1 MTRASTSPTA
11 TAPSA
16 GSTSPPSSL
25 LETGVDKG
33 CLMCSPR
40 GYGWVACG
48 WLGAWGRTRSGC
60 FGYGGQ
66 RRDSHRG
73 SFVGRPLTVWIGVV
87 GLSGCRSSTARA
99 CAACSEVTFSR
110 TASWPA
116 VIGVPWLVR
125 YSVATWAARVSRSG
139 ATGRVSWAACDAV
152 TGVSVVAGAG
162 LAAVGVGLPA
172 RVRVGRVPAAAT
184 TAGVAGVLVGW
195 GWVIRV
201 ATMAGVGTT
210 GAGRA
215 AGLSTGDGA
224 EAGAG
229 TGVGCVGTVSTGDG
243 VGATRPLGTAAG
255 TATDIGLANTACGSL
270 TLRPERDSSSTTS
283 SSANAGQPATIRAP
297 RLGSAAAMFAATLA
311 VMPAAN
317 ATRADQRTARPDRLS
332 STIATLATTIRPSTD
347 SGSRY
352 ATSGRSP

>member
-125 YSVATWAARVSRSG
+125 YSFATWAARVSRSG
-139 ATGRVSWAACDAV
+139 ATGRVSWAACDSV
-152 TGVSVVAGAG
+152 TGVSVVAGAC

-172 RVRVGRVPAAAT
+172 RVRVGRVPAPVAA
-184 TAGVAGVLVGW
+184 AGVAGVLVW
-195 GWVIRV
+195 GLVIRV
-201 ATMAGVGTT
+201 ATSAGVGAT
-210 GAGRA
+210 
-215 AGLSTGDGA
+215 
-224 EAGAG
+224 GAG
-229 TGVGCVGTVSTGDG
+229 TGT
-243 VGATRPLGTAAG
+243 AG
-255 TATDIGLANTACGSL
+255 TAGFGAGRGTGGVSTMDGLLFGV
-270 TLRPERDSSSTTS
+270 
-283 SSANAGQPATIRAP
+283 AGAP
-297 RLGSAAAMFAATLA
+297 
-311 VMPAAN
+311 
-317 ATRADQRTARPDRLS
+317 
-332 STIATLATTIRPSTD
+332 
-347 SGSRY
+347 
-352 ATSGRSP
+352 